1 MELIKVKEYSM
12 RLLIN
17 IIPLNYIK
25 NERIKLNRN
34 DDYKVFHWTSR
45 KKLKKKFKRFS
56 GTYDYT
62 KLNPAGTKL

>member
-1 MELIKVKEYSM
+1 MKELN
-12 RLLIN
+12 LID
-17 IIPLNYIK
+17 
-25 NERIKLNRN
+25 N